1 MATRE
6 KSRIYRLANGKTP
19 PTWQL
24 QSQDSRAK
32 QLIQYDKDKG
42 ENRALR
48 YCENQKS
55 FYVDEQDEHARLTS
69 ILFRDGT
76 LVVEPKNKLLM
87 DFLEI
92 HPGNKSNGGTKF
104 YEQDFAAEAVN
115 DMILMDLEDQARD
128 LARELSIDE
137 GVRVLIE
144 LGEKRVDERT
154 SEEIQRDLRVHAR
167 RDPERFI
174 EVAGLPTSTDSAIA
188 NLFYQA
194 VELGVLN
201 VREHQDRDEVFK
213 NYKGVEGG
221 KKMLIR
227 FNAGE
232 DAMAKLETYLK
243 SKDGKDEFIELEK
256 QVKAKM

>member
-1 MATRE
+1 MQKA
-6 KSRIYRLANGKTP
+6 KVYRLANGKTP

-32 QLIQYDKDKG
+32 QLIEYDVEKG

-48 YCENQKS
+48 YCANQKS
-55 FYVDEQDEHARLTS
+55 FYIDEQDEHARLSS
-69 ILFRDGT
+69 IIFRDGT
-76 LVVEPKNKLLM
+76 LVVQPKDKLLM
-87 DFLEI
+87 DFLAI
-92 HPGNKSNGGTKF
+92 HPGNTENKGSKF
-104 YEQDFAAEAVN
+104 YEQDFAAEARN
-115 DMILMDLEDQARD
+115 EMERMDLEDQARD
-128 LARELSIDE
+128 LARELSYDE
-137 GVRVLIE
+137 GIRVLIE
-144 LGEKRVDERT
+144 LGDKKAEDKTTDEVK
-154 SEEIQRDLRVHAR
+154 RDLRVHAR
-167 RDPERFI
+167 RDPERFMA
-174 EVAGLPTSTDSAIA
+174 VAGLPTSTDSAIA

-201 VREHQDRDEVFK
+201 VREHEDRDEVFK
-213 NYKGVEGG
+213 NYPKGVEGG

-227 FNAGE
+227 FNPGE